1 MLVYWWES
9 RDWTCSD
16 PPVHPRHLKEGPC
29 QELSWHS
36 NKLPAF
42 EAVCFKRC
50 SLFSAW
56 LRVTIYQITTSL
68 WVSPTRLKSL
78 RWGPQFI
85 SLPLQL
91 LAQSWVCMNQTLT
104 IHGCLL
110 GTYYRPNGVFSAGNR
125 SWRTNKNP
133 CSQGAY
139 ILVWQTKQNVSDK
152 GISVTGENTV
162 GDEGGECWWEVGA
175 HIALSSS
182 LESIWA
188 KTVLGCEQ
196 WNYLEESCWG
206 S

>member
-1 MLVYWWES
+1 
-9 RDWTCSD
+9 
-16 PPVHPRHLKEGPC
+16 
-29 QELSWHS
+29 
-36 NKLPAF
+36 
-42 EAVCFKRC
+42 
-50 SLFSAW
+50 
-56 LRVTIYQITTSL
+56 
-68 WVSPTRLKSL
+68 
-78 RWGPQFI
+78 
-85 SLPLQL
+85 
-91 LAQSWVCMNQTLT
+91 MNQTLT

-182 LESIWA
+182 LESI
-188 KTVLGCEQ
+188 
-196 WNYLEESCWG
+196 
-206 S
+206 